1 MSKSVASVAAEE
13 YARVRES
20 PFPRVHG
27 RPAWTDYHELKK
39 TCRGSGTGIGRR
51 IHWATGPTGTP
62 YGLMGE
68 VLGAVEYE
76 DITSI
81 AQAEYDGTMS
91 KPSMY
96 DTSITAATS
105 DYQRDNGG
113 FCLP

>member
-1 MSKSVASVAAEE
+1 MSKLVASAAAEE

-27 RPAWTDYHELKK
+27 RPAWTDYLKLKK
-39 TCRGSGTGIGRR
+39 HAVGVALGADVEYD
-51 IHWATGPTGTP
+51 WATGPTGTT
-62 YGLMGE
+62 YGLMGD

-96 DTSITAATS
+96 DTS
-105 DYQRDNGG
+105 G